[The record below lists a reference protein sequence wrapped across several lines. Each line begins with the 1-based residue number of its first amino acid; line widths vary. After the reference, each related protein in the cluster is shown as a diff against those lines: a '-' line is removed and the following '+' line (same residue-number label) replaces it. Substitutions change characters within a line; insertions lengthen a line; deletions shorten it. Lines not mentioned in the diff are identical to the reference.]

1 MKMNLNNFGK
11 NLKFKKRT
19 KKVKIISE
27 REVFIQTLEILEAC
41 WNKSMRAY
49 DLFKINLLEYE
60 EDYYQ
65 IIENLIL
72 VKYGNFKTELIMW
85 YIFNRIDIDGNINP
99 LLFQD
104 EEEEIILSNPT
115 ELWEFLI
122 KLDKNNE

>member
-41 WNKSMRAY
+41 WNKSMKAY

-104 EEEEIILSNPT
+104 EE
-115 ELWEFLI
+115 
-122 KLDKNNE
+122 

>member
-41 WNKSMRAY
+41 WNKSMKAY

-122 KLDKNNE
+122 KIFHIF

>member
-41 WNKSMRAY
+41 WNKSMKAY

-65 IIENLIL
+65 VIENLIL

>member
-41 WNKSMRAY
+41 WNKSMKAY